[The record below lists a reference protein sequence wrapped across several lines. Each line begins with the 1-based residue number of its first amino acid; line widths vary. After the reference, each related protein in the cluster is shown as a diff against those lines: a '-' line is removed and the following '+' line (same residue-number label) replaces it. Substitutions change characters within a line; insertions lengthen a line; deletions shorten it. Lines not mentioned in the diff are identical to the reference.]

1 MGTNN
6 GPLPGID
13 YGSLSYIDND
23 SLLGI
28 EHFSLSSIDNGS
40 LSGLDDGFMLGIDTG
55 SSSGI
60 DNGRHEN
67 RCRRTDAVC
76 GNFGVFSKCFVNITA
91 FPPILEL
98 LATEISHIHVN
109 NNQLNFHKWCKNY
122 SCMFTTVSVKEIS
135 TK

>member
-28 EHFSLSSIDNGS
+28 EHFSLSVINNGSLSEIYHGFLSSIDNGS

-91 FPPILEL
+91 FSPILGV
-98 LATEISHIHVN
+98 ISRS
-109 NNQLNFHKWCKNY
+109 NFIYLWKYHPMKFPK
-122 SCMFTTVSVKEIS
+122 M
-135 TK
+135 